1 MGGLL
6 GAVPRPPADGHP
18 HAHARIGRESAP
30 FLVECANQYRP
41 TIPGRLG
48 GGLGP
53 RAGLRSPEFGQ
64 ITIGGLLGAESS
76 PRETG
81 PSPGHARNGRDRALS
96 GVRPRLIVPWWL
108 DDQIRRGRR
117 VRDNWS
123 GASVLGPRGR
133 AAGPRTPPDKHGR
146 VVRRG
151 SEASAGTNVLGLEHE
166 PAMTRARSGSN
177 RPPISA

>member
-146 VVRRG
+146 VARRG
-151 SEASAGTNVLGLEHE
+151 SEASGRRVSTSPSTELLRWA
-166 PAMTRARSGSN
+166 AISGE
-177 RPPISA
+177 SAPQ